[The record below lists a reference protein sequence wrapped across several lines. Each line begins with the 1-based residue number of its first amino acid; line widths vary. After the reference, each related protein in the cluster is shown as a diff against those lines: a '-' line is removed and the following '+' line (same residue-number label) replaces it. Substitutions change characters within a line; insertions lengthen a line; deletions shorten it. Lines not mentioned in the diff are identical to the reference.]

1 MMWGGKKHSSK
12 KHGSKKHGS
21 KRHQKREMPQWM
33 ADMMEVKKAVKA
45 KHSDIKDG
53 PALTKVVIEHIK
65 SNGGVKGAIDALK
78 EMSSSA
84 LSSKLE
90 KVNAAIAAKR
100 AAKRSSRA

>member
-12 KHGSKKHGS
+12 KHGSK
-21 KRHQKREMPQWM
+21 RRQKREMPQWM

-45 KHSDIKDG
+45 KHTDIKDG

-65 SNGGVKGAIDALK
+65 SNGGVKGAIEALK

-90 KVNAAIAAKR
+90 KVNAQIAAKR
-100 AAKRSSRA
+100 AAKRS